1 MGCGNEGPDDCWL
14 KQVWTK
20 LIEAVFL
27 SSLDSQA
34 VRAIQQSQRILQAE
48 EAKPE
53 SKSLIGE
60 WSDAIAKLAERLQ
73 NLALGEAKS
82 AAAGPGGAGEAGD
95 QALAEEDP
103 ETQLKGNE
111 DDAAKEKEE
120 NDAAAAAALK
130 AEEEKA
136 KFEAE
141 AQALFTSFDKDGSGD
156 LSELELENALTEMG
170 FAQSEISEMMNA
182 ADEDGNGILSFAEFV
197 KGIVPV
203 LQERKA
209 AKPSAAAARQKSSA
223 VEAVDEM
230 SEEDKTKF
238 EAEAEALFT
247 SFDKDGSG
255 DLSELELENALT
267 EMGFAQSEI
276 SEMMNAADEDG
287 NGILSFAE
295 FVKGIVPV
303 LRARQGRGKT
313 KAEADAATVN
323 GHGRDTEPKAEPE
336 VLGDEFGVDELG
348 AIGHR
353 IALMGDVAEEDV
365 EDAMGKDVGSH
376 YMYVI
381 QILSSLNLWVQR
393 LDLSGDVEEPD
404 HPNHRV
410 IVALYDE
417 VVKLY
422 PVMAKFKLSAGM
434 SAASTLVHAMEARGI
449 RGLESLKE
457 VDVGREP
464 KSSDVSE
471 QEQFHMGWAHF
482 KARLAEKLNVTM
494 Q

>member
-34 VRAIQQSQRILQAE
+34 VRAIQQSQRIFQAE

-136 KFEAE
+136 
-141 AQALFTSFDKDGSGD
+141 
-156 LSELELENALTEMG
+156 
-170 FAQSEISEMMNA
+170 
-182 ADEDGNGILSFAEFV
+182 
-197 KGIVPV
+197 
-203 LQERKA
+203 
-209 AKPSAAAARQKSSA
+209 
-223 VEAVDEM
+223 
-230 SEEDKTKF
+230 KF

-457 VDVGREP
+457 VDVGREL

>member
-1 MGCGNEGPDDCWL
+1 MGCGNEGSDDCWL

-34 VRAIQQSQRILQAE
+34 VRAIQQSQRIFQAE
-48 EAKPE
+48 EAEPE

-60 WSDAIAKLAERLQ
+60 WSDAIAKLVERLQ

-95 QALAEEDP
+95 QALAKEDP

-111 DDAAKEKEE
+111 DDAAKKKEE

-136 KFEAE
+136 
-141 AQALFTSFDKDGSGD
+141 
-156 LSELELENALTEMG
+156 
-170 FAQSEISEMMNA
+170 
-182 ADEDGNGILSFAEFV
+182 
-197 KGIVPV
+197 
-203 LQERKA
+203 
-209 AKPSAAAARQKSSA
+209 
-223 VEAVDEM
+223 
-230 SEEDKTKF
+230 KF

-267 EMGFAQSEI
+267 EMGFAPSEI

-287 NGILSFAE
+287 NGVLSFAE

-313 KAEADAATVN
+313 KEGAGAAKVN
-323 GHGRDTEPKAEPE
+323 GHGSDTESKAEPE
-336 VLGDEFGVDELG
+336 VLGDEFVIDELG

-381 QILSSLNLWVQR
+381 QILSSLTLWVQR
-393 LDLSGDVEEPD
+393 LDLSGDVAEPG

-422 PVMAKFKLSAGM
+422 PIMAKFKLSAGM

-457 VDVGREP
+457 VDDGWEP
-464 KSSDVSE
+464 KSCDVSE
-471 QEQFHMGWAHF
+471 QEQFHIGWAHF
-482 KARLAEKLNVTM
+482 KARLAENLNVTM